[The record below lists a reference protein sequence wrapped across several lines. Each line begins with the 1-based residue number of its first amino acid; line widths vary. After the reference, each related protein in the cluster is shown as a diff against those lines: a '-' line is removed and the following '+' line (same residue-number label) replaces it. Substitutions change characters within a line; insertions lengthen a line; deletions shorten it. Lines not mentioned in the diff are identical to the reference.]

1 MTAEELAQVPDRVE
15 VAVVGLGLMGTAA
28 AWALARRGHEVVAF
42 DAHAAGHRFGSSH
55 GSSRIF
61 RRAYPEPE
69 YVAMTGQALELWR
82 ELERAT
88 GTTLLVTTGGLDHG
102 RDRDR
107 DVRRLADALQAGGVA
122 GTLLTAA
129 EAAAR
134 WPHLRFEGMV
144 LYHPQAGVIDP
155 ELVMA
160 ETSRLATSSGARLLR
175 EAPVDSV
182 AARAAGAV
190 VRLAGR
196 TVQARTVVVAA
207 GPWTPALLAQVV
219 ALPPLT
225 VTQQPVFYYA
235 RREARDD
242 SPWPTVLHDAA
253 RQVYG
258 LPGGRDGG
266 RPGTMKLGEHA
277 AGRTTSAAGRDS
289 LIDPATR
296 RRMSDYVR
304 RFWPGLDPEPVAE
317 RDCLYTWTPSQD
329 FLLARYGDLVVCSA
343 CSGHAAKFTPLIG
356 EWLADL
362 VERRPLPATRLEQA
376 NAAL

>member
-15 VAVVGLGLMGTAA
+15 VVVVGLGLMGTAA
-28 AWALARRGHEVVAF
+28 VWALARRGHEVVAF
-42 DAHAAGHRFGSSH
+42 DAHAAGHRYGSSH

-61 RRAYPEPE
+61 RRAYPEAE

-82 ELERAT
+82 ELERAA

-102 RDRDR
+102 RDRD
-107 DVRRLADALQAGGVA
+107 VRRLSEALQAGGVVC
-122 GTLLTAA
+122 TLLTPA

-134 WPHLRFEGMV
+134 WPHLRFEGTV

-155 ELVMA
+155 EVVMA
-160 ETSRLATSSGARLLR
+160 ETSRLAVSNGARLLR
-175 EAPVDSV
+175 EAPVESV
-182 AARAAGAV
+182 ASQADGAV

-235 RREARDD
+235 RRDERDD
-242 SPWPTVLHDAA
+242 SLWPTVLHDAA

-258 LPGGRDGG
+258 LSGGRDGG
-266 RPGTMKLGEHA
+266 RPGAMKLGEHA
-277 AGRTTSAAGRDS
+277 AGPKTSAARSDRVIDS
-289 LIDPATR
+289 ATR

-329 FLLARYGDLVVCSA
+329 FLVARYGALVVCSA

-362 VERRPLPATRLEQA
+362 VERRPLPAARLAQA
-376 NAAL
+376 NATS

>member
-28 AWALARRGHEVVAF
+28 AWALARRGHQVVAF
-42 DAHAAGHRFGSSH
+42 DAHTPGHRFGSSH

-102 RDRDR
+102 RDRD
-107 DVRRLADALQAGGVA
+107 VRRLSEALRAGGA
-122 GTLLTAA
+122 PCTLLTPA
-129 EAAAR
+129 EAVAR
-134 WPHLRFEGMV
+134 WPHLRFEGTV

-155 ELVMA
+155 EVVMA
-160 ETSRLATSSGARLLR
+160 ETSRLASSHGARLLR

-182 AARAAGAV
+182 ASRPDGGV
-190 VRLAGR
+190 VGLAGR
-196 TVQARTVVVAA
+196 TVHADTVVVAA
-207 GPWTPALLAQVV
+207 GPWTPVLLDRVV

-235 RREARDD
+235 RRDARDD
-242 SPWPTVLHDAA
+242 SSWPTVLHDAA

-258 LPGGRDGG
+258 LSGGRDGG
-266 RPGTMKLGEHA
+266 TPGAMKLGEHA
-277 AGRTTSAAGRDS
+277 AGRATSAARRDG

-304 RFWPGLDPEPVAE
+304 RFWPGLDPRPVAE

-329 FLLARYGDLVVCSA
+329 FLVARYGALVVCSA

-362 VERRPLPATRLEQA
+362 VERRPLPAAARLHRA
-376 NAAL
+376 YAAS